1 MQNSHRFSTS
11 VEQCQEKAGG
21 IGLGAP
27 KMPSSPWMPFP
38 MLLEAIS
45 SKIPCKDKK
54 LVDHHYDEFKVSFIP
69 KVNFSFT

>member
-1 MQNSHRFSTS
+1 
-11 VEQCQEKAGG
+11 
-21 IGLGAP
+21 
-27 KMPSSPWMPFP
+27 MPSSPWMPFP